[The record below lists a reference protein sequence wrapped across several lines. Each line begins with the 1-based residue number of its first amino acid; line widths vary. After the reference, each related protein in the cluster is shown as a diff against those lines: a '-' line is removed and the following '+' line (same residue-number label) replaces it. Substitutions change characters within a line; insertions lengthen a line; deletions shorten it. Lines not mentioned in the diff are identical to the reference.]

1 MLTKESG
8 SSNVV
13 ADGRRIGVLY
23 LTSAPFLGGAVYGLR
38 SIVRRLDR
46 TRFRPVLALPE
57 EAREV
62 AEFFR
67 DEDIALAP
75 IRSPRLARRSPAAF
89 VDVVRTVGE
98 LARVCRAHR
107 IRIFHSTS
115 PRAAV
120 LGPLLRARTG
130 VKFVWQIAMLGQPW
144 WSRYLARFPDS
155 AACVSRAVYREYGAR
170 ANMRVIHN
178 GPWTEGL
185 TEAQCAA
192 RRRALRAELDIPE
205 ETLVV
210 GSVANLQYWKG
221 IHVLLDGFARASRA
235 MPDIL
240 LVHLGGP
247 APGYEE
253 YALQIDLQIAELNLG
268 TRIRRLGFRADGYR
282 YFPLFDLFVHV
293 PVAEGRHRVT
303 EAFGHSVAEAMGY
316 RLPVISSGIGGPA
329 EIVEEGVT
337 GELIEPGN
345 ARELGEKIV
354 ALLRD
359 PARRGRM
366 GAAGA
371 ARYQEHFTIE
381 REVREYER
389 LYLELLRPNDA
400 RHPTTPP
407 PRPAADAPHGR
418 GDFRAHWE
426 RLDADARFSEKMRLA
441 ELEQR
446 PFVALLEKVLAES
459 PAAPRVLEVGAGSAA
474 ASRLLAQRI
483 AGNVVALD
491 LLPQAMRVA
500 RRLLPRELNGRLTL
514 VAADVFR
521 APFAGEPFDLVF
533 SQGLVEHFPDP
544 RPIVEAHARLVKP
557 GGWLVLNVP
566 QTLNPYTFYKHWLMR
581 RGSWPPGWETEYSP
595 RALARVVTSLGFDAV
610 ALDGHGSFL
619 RMVASRGL
627 RAVLPHSVQ
636 VMLIRLAD
644 GADHLL
650 GSRLR
655 AWSCLNVI
663 GCFRKGPM
671 PPGAARNQE
680 HSS

>member
-1 MLTKESG
+1 MQTKESG
-8 SSNVV
+8 SANIS
-13 ADGRRIGVLY
+13 ADDRRIGVLY

-67 DEDIALAP
+67 DEDVVLAP
-75 IRSPRLARRSPAAF
+75 IRSPRLARGSPAAL
-89 VDVVRTVGE
+89 VDLLRTAGE

-144 WSRYLARFPDS
+144 WSHFLARFPDR
-155 AACVSRAVYREYGAR
+155 AACVSRAVYSEYGAR
-170 ANMRVIHN
+170 ANMRVIQN

-185 TEAQCAA
+185 TEAQCAE
-192 RRRALRAELDIPE
+192 RRHTQRAELGIAEDA
-205 ETLVV
+205 LVV
-210 GSVANLQYWKG
+210 GGMANLQYWKG
-221 IHVLLDGFARASRA
+221 IHVLLDGFALAARA
-235 MPDIL
+235 MPDIV
-240 LVHLGGP
+240 LVHLGG
-247 APGYEE
+247 AVPGYEK
-253 YALQIDLQIAELNLG
+253 YSQQIETQIAALDLG
-268 TRIRRLGFRADGYR
+268 TRIRRLGFRSDGYR

-293 PVAEGRHRVT
+293 PVTEGRHGCT
-303 EAFGHSVAEAMGY
+303 EAFGHAVAEAMSY
-316 RLPVISSGIGGPA
+316 RLPVISSRLGGPA
-329 EIVEEGVT
+329 EIVEDGVT

-345 ARELGEKIV
+345 TRELGEKIV

-359 PARRGRM
+359 PARRRCM
-366 GAAGA
+366 GAAGS
-371 ARYQEHFTIE
+371 ARYQKHFTIE
-381 REVREYER
+381 REVREYEQ
-389 LYLELLRPNDA
+389 LYLELVSAGAAQLAVPQ
-400 RHPTTPP
+400 PQ
-407 PRPAADAPHGR
+407 PASGL

-426 RLDADARFSEKMRLA
+426 RLDSDARFPEKMGLA
-441 ELEQR
+441 EVEQR
-446 PFVALLEKVLAES
+446 PFVALLEKMLTES
-459 PAAPRVLEVGAGSAA
+459 PAMPRVLEVGAGSAA

-500 RRLLPRELNGRLTL
+500 RRLLPRKLNGRLTL
-514 VAADVFR
+514 VAADVFH
-521 APFAGEPFDLVF
+521 APFAGESFDLVF
-533 SQGLVEHFPDP
+533 SQGLIEHFPNP
-544 RPIVEAHARLVKP
+544 RPIVEAHSRLVKP
-557 GGWLVLNVP
+557 GGWLVINVP
-566 QTLNPYTFYKHWLMR
+566 QTLNPYTLYKHWLMR
-581 RGSWPPGWETEYSP
+581 RGTWPPGWETEYSP
-595 RALARVVTSLGFDAV
+595 RALVREVTSLGFDAV

-627 RAVLPHSVQ
+627 RALLPHSAQ

-644 GADHLL
+644 GADRLL

-671 PPGAARNQE
+671 SPGAARNQE
-680 HSS
+680 SST